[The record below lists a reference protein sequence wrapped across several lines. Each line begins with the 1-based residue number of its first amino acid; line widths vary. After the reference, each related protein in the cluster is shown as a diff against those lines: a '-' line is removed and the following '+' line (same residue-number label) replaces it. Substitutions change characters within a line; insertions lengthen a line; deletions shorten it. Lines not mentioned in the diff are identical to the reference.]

1 MDVEVHLEILDTGAE
16 RPTLGMAAEIHLE
29 IKVETKATAVEV
41 SQTKGIK
48 EGSAVVA
55 VEEEADK

>member
-1 MDVEVHLEILDTGAE
+1 MAE
-16 RPTLGMAAEIHLE
+16 EIHLE
-29 IKVETKATAVEV
+29 IKVEPKATAVEV

-48 EGSAVVA
+48 EGSAVDA